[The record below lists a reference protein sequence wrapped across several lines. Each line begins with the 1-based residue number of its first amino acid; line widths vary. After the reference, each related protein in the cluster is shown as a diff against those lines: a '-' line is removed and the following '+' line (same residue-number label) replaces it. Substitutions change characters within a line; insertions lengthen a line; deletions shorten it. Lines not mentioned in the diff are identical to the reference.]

1 MPTLTDTSTG
11 EANASVTIMLVED
24 DPEVERRVTLALR
37 RCGYQVVIA
46 TTGAEARALLSAA
59 KPDLIIMDLMLP
71 DTDGLLLTE
80 SFQALTRA
88 HILICSG
95 RHERLDRVLGLKLG
109 AADFLAKPFDMDELE
124 ARVEALLRRSQR
136 RPGPAPSDQICIGEM
151 VIEPSRGTVKLDGRS
166 VHLTPTEYHLL
177 QTLASQPETVF
188 ARSALTQK
196 VWGYPDLDCGHLVDV
211 HVGHLRMKLRV
222 ASPDGG
228 WVVTVRGRGYRLT
241 GSTDPTRTEQAAP
254 TGSAEL
260 GRSAQELSIRVT
272 A

>member
-37 RCGYQVVIA
+37 RRGYQVVIA

-59 KPDLIIMDLMLP
+59 NPDLIIMDLMLP

-95 RHERLDRVLGLKLG
+95 RHERHDRVLGLKLG

-124 ARVEALLRRSQR
+124 ARVEALLRRSVR
-136 RPGPAPSDQICIGEM
+136 RASPAPTDQIRVGEM
-151 VIEPSRGTVKLDGRS
+151 VIAPSRGTVKIAGRL

-177 QTLASQPETVF
+177 LVLASQPETVF
-188 ARSALTQK
+188 ARRALTQK
-196 VWGYPDLDCGHLVDV
+196 VWGYPDLERGHLVDV
-211 HVGHLRMKLRV
+211 HVGRLRLKLRA
-222 ASPDGG
+222 ASPDREY
-228 WVVTVRGRGYRLT
+228 VVTEHGRGYCLT
-241 GSTDPTRTEQAAP
+241 SDPAVTAAR
-254 TGSAEL
+254 ELNL
-260 GRSAQELSIRVT
+260 GRRRQPG
-272 A
+272 